1 MKSFSAGIDIDATPA
16 AIWAVLVDTANW
28 PEFDPYSERIEGQP
42 ALDETITVFSTPA
55 PGRAFPV
62 KITTLEQPRQ
72 MAWTNAMPLGV
83 LKSVRSHTICPNGS
97 GSRFEISEVVSG
109 PMLAVLSGALPDLTE
124 PFAAFCSGS
133 RHASKTGST
142 PSC

>member
-1 MKSFSAGIDIDATPA
+1 MKSFNAGIDIDAPPD

-42 ALDETITVFSTPA
+42 ALGETITVFSTLA

-62 KITTLEQPRQ
+62 TITTLEQPQ
-72 MAWTNAMPLGV
+72 EMAWSNAMPLGV
-83 LKSVRSHTICPNGS
+83 LKSVRSHTIRPNGS

-109 PMLAVLSGALPDLTE
+109 PMLAVLGGVVPDLTE
-124 PFAAFCSGS
+124 PFAAFCSGLKA
-133 RHASKTGST
+133 RVEERN
-142 PSC
+142 